1 MACVV
6 DTANQPE
13 LQSSPMAFSASNM
26 LIPASM
32 SEYIAANPSGQ
43 RGGRR
48 SRNLSAPRFIP
59 NGREGGARVVD
70 ILSWIMFRDSPVNQ
84 RWTGGRSHRGNR
96 MNTLKMSISF
106 RG

>member
-43 RGGRR
+43 RVEGVRETLAPPD
-48 SRNLSAPRFIP
+48 LSQMVAKVAP
-59 NGREGGARVVD
+59 E
-70 ILSWIMFRDSPVNQ
+70 L
-84 RWTGGRSHRGNR
+84 WTS
-96 MNTLKMSISF
+96 
-106 RG
+106 